1 MQKNN
6 NLKNK
11 ALEVILYE
19 TDRAI
24 FDFDTKRRKL
34 VLPIV
39 VDCLDRL
46 YKYAYVAMHPDMKSP
61 LLTRWQKGLH
71 ETHKQLKKDL
81 LI

>member
-1 MQKNN
+1 MENGYRQGYDTAMTRMDFAENN
-6 NLKNK
+6 NPKNK

-39 VDCLDRL
+39 VDCPRQ
-46 YKYAYVAMHPDMKSP
+46 V
-61 LLTRWQKGLH
+61 LLNMLM
-71 ETHKQLKKDL
+71 
-81 LI
+81 